1 LGNSATFAIPS
12 AAPMCSSSLHSMT
25 GDGRRAVDRALVQI
39 DYCIDLKSRQQTE
52 LAAWLAGSSAAVTR
66 LK

>member
-1 LGNSATFAIPS
+1 
-12 AAPMCSSSLHSMT
+12 MT

-52 LAAWLAGSSAAVTR
+52 LAAWLAESSAAETR